1 MNHKMLYLAGLLT
14 EEEARAK
21 DEEVLAEL
29 ANNMTLGGDTP
40 TAAPLG
46 NTLGDG
52 EQQQEDAELDEL
64 NSQMQ
69 RVMGRLLPLIAK
81 MKNRQKGFIVLHQIG
96 QAVQNAL
103 KLSDTQVKNAT
114 LGNMPRFGDHDS
126 PEFAR

>member
-1 MNHKMLYLAGLLT
+1 MDHNKLLYLAGLLT

-21 DEEVLAEL
+21 EESLTEFAH
-29 ANNMTLGGDTP
+29 NMALGGDTP

-46 NTLGDG
+46 NTLGAED
-52 EQQQEDAELDEL
+52 QQEELELEEL

-114 LGNMPRFGDHDS
+114 LGNMPRFDEPAASGL
-126 PEFAR
+126 PQ